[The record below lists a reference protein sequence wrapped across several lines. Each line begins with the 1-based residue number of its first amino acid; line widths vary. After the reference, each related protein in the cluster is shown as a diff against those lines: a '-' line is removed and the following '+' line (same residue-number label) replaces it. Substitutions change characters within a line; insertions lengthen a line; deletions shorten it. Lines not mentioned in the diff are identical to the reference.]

1 MNMKVIAS
9 YVGGIVVFVAAAM
22 LLRGRVPEEVAL
34 GLGWFA
40 MLLVGYPFTRY
51 ISGNH
56 LNFGRWVVFVT
67 FGVAVGITLLR
78 YL

>member
-1 MNMKVIAS
+1 MKETAS
-9 YVGGIVVFVAAAM
+9 YVGGVVVFVAAAV

-34 GLGWFA
+34 GLGWLA

-51 ISGNH
+51 VAGNN

-67 FGVAVGITLLR
+67 FGAAVGVALLR